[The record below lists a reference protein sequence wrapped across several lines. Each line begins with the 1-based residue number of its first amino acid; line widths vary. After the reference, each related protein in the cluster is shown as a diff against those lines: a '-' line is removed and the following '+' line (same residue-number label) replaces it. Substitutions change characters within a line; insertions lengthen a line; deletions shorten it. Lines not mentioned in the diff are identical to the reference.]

1 MRQDDPYD
9 TTTTDPVPDDPVRDD
24 PVRDD
29 TGPDDTP
36 GRFRAERQGYR
47 LEDFFTIKRGVE
59 TGDNGFFIL
68 SGRKVR
74 ELDLPLEFL
83 RPILP
88 GPHDLPES
96 EIVADPEGYPILE
109 ERLFLLDAPLPEEEI
124 RRDYPT
130 LHAYLQ
136 SGLERGV
143 DQRYSCR
150 RRTPWYAQER
160 RPPAPY
166 LCAYM
171 GLSWEEDEE
180 APYRFILNHSRAI
193 APNIYLMMYPRPA
206 LARRLADDY
215 AARVGLWGRL
225 NGLGERELAAREKIY
240 GDGTGRLEP
249 NELGS
254 VPADPVVSL
263 FPDLIPD
270 PATQMNLFDR
280 PPPETD

>member
-1 MRQDDPYD
+1 MNQLLDDPYREAPD
-9 TTTTDPVPDDPVRDD
+9 ADPAGSDSSS
-24 PVRDD
+24 
-29 TGPDDTP
+29 
-36 GRFRAERQGYR
+36 ERLDLRREKGTEGFR

-68 SGRKVR
+68 GGARVR

-88 GPHDLPES
+88 GPHRLPEG

-124 RRDYPT
+124 RGGYPT
-130 LHAYLQ
+130 LYRYLQ

-143 DQRYSCR
+143 HLRYSCR
-150 RRTPWYAQER
+150 HRSPWYAQER

-171 GLSWEEDEE
+171 GQSWEEDEE
-180 APYRFILNHSRAI
+180 VPYRFILNHSRAI

-215 AARVGLWGRL
+215 SARVALWGGL
-225 NGLGERELAAREKIY
+225 NDMGGAELAARDPVY
-240 GDGTGRLEP
+240 GDLSGRLEP

-254 VPADPVVSL
+254 VPADPVVAL

-270 PATQMNLFDR
+270 PAAQMTLFDFPR
-280 PPPETD
+280 AEGDV

>member
-1 MRQDDPYD
+1 MSRTLDEPYRDLSEPDPIRPIP
-9 TTTTDPVPDDPVRDD
+9 TRS
-24 PVRDD
+24 
-29 TGPDDTP
+29 GEEA
-36 GRFRAERQGYR
+36 GSGKFR

-68 SGRKVR
+68 SGRRAR
-74 ELDLPLEFL
+74 ELDLPFEFL

-88 GPHDLPES
+88 GPHQLPEG

-124 RRDYPT
+124 RQGYPT
-130 LHAYLQ
+130 LYRYLQ
-136 SGLERGV
+136 SGIERGV
-143 DQRYSCR
+143 HERYSCR
-150 RRTPWYAQER
+150 HRTPWYAQER

-171 GLSWEEDEE
+171 GQSWEEDEE
-180 APYRFILNHSRAI
+180 VPYRFILNHSRAI

-206 LARRLADDY
+206 LARRLADNY
-215 AARVGLWGRL
+215 PARVALWGRL
-225 NGLGERELAAREKIY
+225 NDMGSGALSARDTVYGEL
-240 GDGTGRLEP
+240 TGRLEP

-254 VPADPVVSL
+254 VGADPVELL

-270 PATQMNLFDR
+270 PAAQMTLFDR
-280 PPPETD
+280 QPPEQGGS

>member
-1 MRQDDPYD
+1 VNQPIDLEYRERSEPDPAGS
-9 TTTTDPVPDDPVRDD
+9 DPVSDPFDL
-24 PVRDD
+24 
-29 TGPDDTP
+29 
-36 GRFRAERQGYR
+36 RQSSGVEPYR

-68 SGRKVR
+68 GGARVR

-88 GPHDLPES
+88 GPHQLPEG

-109 ERLFLLDAPLPEEEI
+109 ERLFLLDAPMPEEEI
-124 RRDYPT
+124 RQRYPS
-130 LHAYLQ
+130 LYRYLQ

-143 DQRYSCR
+143 HQRYSCR
-150 RRTPWYAQER
+150 HRNPWYAQER

-171 GLSWEEDEE
+171 GQSWEEDEE
-180 APYRFILNHSRAI
+180 VPYRFILNHSRAI
-193 APNIYLMMYPRPA
+193 APNIYLMMYPGQP
-206 LARRLADDY
+206 LARLLADSYPAQVALWD
-215 AARVGLWGRL
+215 GLNDIGVAQ
-225 NGLGERELAAREKIY
+225 LAARDSVY
-240 GDGTGRLEP
+240 GDLSGRLEP

-254 VPADPVVSL
+254 VPADPVVAL

-270 PATQMNLFDR
+270 PAAQMRLFDL
-280 PPPETD
+280 PPAGES